1 MLPQSIGRRYES
13 CGNTCKC
20 VGVCVDRVRQGR
32 NEGESVMKVTG
43 ERANGSE
50 CVSEPTTPQ
59 WFSGVSQLGHARAR
73 QRVHLERVHRLE
85 RTWNDLER
93 VSVSRVGA
101 CYVASVG
108 RVRVAGA
115 CPLGVLALACEWAMV
130 RRVRQVVTNVRW
142 NYMRPC
148 A

>member
-1 MLPQSIGRRYES
+1 
-13 CGNTCKC
+13 
-20 VGVCVDRVRQGR
+20 
-32 NEGESVMKVTG
+32 MKATD